1 MPRQKT
7 LSPVRPSI
15 AIELAYRRRLDA
27 LLEEMHRSL
36 VYWLTAHYRAN
47 EPEIAKLATDDSP
60 AVNLRNAFRRLARRW
75 TRRFDDL
82 AEDLARY
89 FAQQT
94 AQRSTAA
101 LQSMLKRGGMSV
113 RFKMTRAMNDVM
125 QATLTQQVS
134 LIKSIPA
141 QYLTQVEGSVMRSV
155 AAGRD
160 LGTLTEEL
168 QNHYGV
174 TRRRAAFI
182 ARSQNNLATASMTRV
197 RQQEAGITEAIW
209 VHSGGGK
216 EPRPTHLKA
225 GRDRVRFKVDE
236 GWWDPAEKKFCW
248 PGELPNCRCV
258 SRPVVIGFS

>member
-1 MPRQKT
+1 MPRPKT
-7 LSPVRPSI
+7 LSPVRPSA
-15 AIELAYRRRLDA
+15 AIEIAYRRRLDA
-27 LLEEMHRSL
+27 LLDEMHRSL
-36 VYWLTAHYRAN
+36 VYWLSARYRVN
-47 EPEIAKLATDDSP
+47 EPEIAKLAQDDSP

-75 TRRFDDL
+75 TKRFDTLSDDL
-82 AEDLARY
+82 GRY
-89 FAQQT
+89 FAQET
-94 AQRSTAA
+94 AKRSTAA
-101 LQSMLKRGGMSV
+101 LQSMLRKGGISV
-113 RFKMTRAMNDVM
+113 RFRMSRPMNDVM

-134 LIKSIPA
+134 LIKSISA
-141 QYLTQVEGSVMRSV
+141 QYLTQIEGSVMRSV
-155 AAGRD
+155 QAGRD
-160 LGTLTEEL
+160 LGSLTKEL
-168 QNHYGV
+168 EDHYGV

-225 GRDRVRFKVDE
+225 GKEKVRYSVDQ
-236 GWWDPAEKKFCW
+236 GWWDPAEKKFVF

>member
-1 MPRQKT
+1 MN
-7 LSPVRPSI
+7 
-15 AIELAYRRRLDA
+15 A
-27 LLEEMHRSL
+27 SL
-36 VYWLTAHYRAN
+36 TYWLKARYRAN
-47 EPEIAKLATDDSP
+47 QPEIAKLAQDDSP

-82 AEDLARY
+82 AGDLAKY
-89 FAQQT
+89 FAQET
-94 AQRSTAA
+94 AKRSTAA
-101 LQSMLKRGGMSV
+101 LQSMLRKGGMSV

-141 QYLTQVEGSVMRSV
+141 QYLTQIEGSVMRSV

-160 LGTLTEEL
+160 LGTLAEEL
-168 QNHYGV
+168 QHHYGV

-225 GRDRVRFKVDE
+225 GKDRVHFRVDE
-236 GWWDPAEKKFCW
+236 GWWDPAEQAFVW
-248 PGELPNCRCV
+248 PGQLPNCRCV